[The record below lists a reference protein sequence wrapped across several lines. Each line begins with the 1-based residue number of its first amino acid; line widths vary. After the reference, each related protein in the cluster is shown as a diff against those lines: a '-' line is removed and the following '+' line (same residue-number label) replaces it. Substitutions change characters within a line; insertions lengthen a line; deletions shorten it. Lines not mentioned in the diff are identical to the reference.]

1 METREE
7 KRKEVGRRGGKEG
20 EGHELKKRNEMWKN
34 SNVKREGKEN
44 RGKKSWIIWKD
55 VEMKIAGDS
64 IKRKDECRNLQER
77 RGEEQRKKN

>member
-1 METREE
+1 MGERMETREE

-44 RGKKSWIIWKD
+44 RGKKS
-55 VEMKIAGDS
+55 
-64 IKRKDECRNLQER
+64 
-77 RGEEQRKKN
+77 